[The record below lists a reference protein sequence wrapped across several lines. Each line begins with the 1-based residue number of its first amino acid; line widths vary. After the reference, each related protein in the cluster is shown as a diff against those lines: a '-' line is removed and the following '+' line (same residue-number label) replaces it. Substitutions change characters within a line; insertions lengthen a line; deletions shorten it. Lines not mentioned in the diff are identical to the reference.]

1 MFWTNTKLLFRLY
14 YRPVSAMSGIIDEGH
29 WLYAAISV
37 AALSLLLHAAVTS
50 LIYSTYEA
58 VYRPLPAQ
66 QQTTTQQSVA
76 QQQAAAQP
84 QTAVPPGYPTA
95 AQQYAAAEYARLGMV
110 APNLVYDQKP
120 LPIVGKHGWW
130 FVSFAPGS
138 FISEVMGI
146 AVLYVPCL
154 ILLAAMYGSV
164 GSFSVAFRRD
174 YGPLVTCALM
184 AWTAGH
190 LPFVIAGL
198 ALPSLGLGVKTALV
212 LWMLG
217 AVGFG
222 IMMAFGV
229 RTLFGIG
236 LSKSLAIVAVAALTF
251 SVQAKLFMFVSP
263 YMFSPFLLYYAYGM
277 FRGDLGDIGFSLR
290 QRQSFRRSMEAATI
304 NPRDAGAHYQLGLV
318 FQHRR
323 QNTEAIERFKRAV
336 EIASDETDAHFQLG
350 RIAREQNRLQDAI
363 DHFSVVLSQDD
374 KHSHNEIWRE
384 IGATYLAAGMGEE
397 ANDALEKFVERRAYD
412 PEGLY
417 YYGKTLEQLGREQ
430 EAREVFNRCLEA
442 VKTMPDYRRGDQR
455 RWRKLAQERLSVRVN
470 TPVKDQVS

>member
-1 MFWTNTKLLFRLY
+1 
-14 YRPVSAMSGIIDEGH
+14 
-29 WLYAAISV
+29 
-37 AALSLLLHAAVTS
+37 
-50 LIYSTYEA
+50 
-58 VYRPLPAQ
+58 
-66 QQTTTQQSVA
+66 
-76 QQQAAAQP
+76 
-84 QTAVPPGYPTA
+84 
-95 AQQYAAAEYARLGMV
+95 
-110 APNLVYDQKP
+110 
-120 LPIVGKHGWW
+120 
-130 FVSFAPGS
+130 
-138 FISEVMGI
+138 
-146 AVLYVPCL
+146 
-154 ILLAAMYGSV
+154 
-164 GSFSVAFRRD
+164 
-174 YGPLVTCALM
+174 
-184 AWTAGH
+184 
-190 LPFVIAGL
+190 
-198 ALPSLGLGVKTALV
+198 
-212 LWMLG
+212 
-217 AVGFG
+217 
-222 IMMAFGV
+222 
-229 RTLFGIG
+229 
-236 LSKSLAIVAVAALTF
+236 
-251 SVQAKLFMFVSP
+251 
-263 YMFSPFLLYYAYGM
+263 MFSPFLLYYAYGM